1 MRHVGW
7 HHGDSALTGG
17 TLGEAGRPR
26 APTASPPGALWGLS
40 GSAQPPA
47 WGDHPQAAPAVYGGT
62 GGQHSVASLE
72 LGAAAQARLCGGHGA
87 LPLVSAGGAADHRR
101 HHARRGDQ
109 TDPPASE
116 IFCRSTPSC
125 PGACPPGS
133 LRLVLRLTA
142 PGGSPTRPRACG
154 LVGATALGSGHAP
167 AAPPP
172 LRSAYSAAGDF
183 ASGSYSR
190 PPEKFAAVPPSSPS
204 SAGCPSPATR
214 PVRALRRGPVAC
226 RLPAGLAS
234 RWREACGLTPCW
246 GR

>member
-7 HHGDSALTGG
+7 HHGDSALAGG

-190 PPEKFAAVPPSSPS
+190 PPE
-204 SAGCPSPATR
+204 
-214 PVRALRRGPVAC
+214 
-226 RLPAGLAS
+226 
-234 RWREACGLTPCW
+234 
-246 GR
+246 